1 MGKVLRLTETELVN
15 LINKIIKEEETTK
28 TIGAK
33 CWDINKLKSI
43 AQPLGLK
50 IILEPGRYAGDD
62 PLIYAQS
69 MTGNIELNV
78 NEDEE
83 PYFPHIITY
92 ELTEN
97 DGKTDYYNIKMWDRK
112 MGGGYVIER
121 QYGGHKMM
129 YIKMSNVSEMDK
141 IKCGDY
147 ESVKNIMGV
156 FSNFV
161 KFMGPNFRMKNPVR

>member
-1 MGKVLRLTETELVN
+1 
-15 LINKIIKEEETTK
+15 
-28 TIGAK
+28 
-33 CWDINKLKSI
+33 LKSI
-43 AQPLGLK
+43 AQSLGLK
-50 IILEPGRYAGDD
+50 IILEEGRYPGDN
-62 PLIYAQS
+62 PLIYAQ
-69 MTGNIELNV
+69 TLNGKIELCV

-92 ELTEN
+92 ELTDT
-97 DGKTDYYNIKMWDRK
+97 DGKTDYHNIKMWDRK

-121 QYGGHKMM
+121 QYGPHKMM
-129 YIKMSNVSEMDK
+129 TIRMNNVSEMDK

-161 KFMGPNFRMKNPVR
+161 KFMGPNFKPKVPIR